1 MLKEEVREEKR
12 GDNMTV
18 TKTQK
23 GRYFVIVSDAT
34 SVSDAVIELI
44 DQLNKEHIPMSNV
57 LRIDPTN
64 KLVVYHL

>member
-1 MLKEEVREEKR
+1 LLEEVREEKR

>member
-1 MLKEEVREEKR
+1 
-12 GDNMTV
+12 MTV

>member
-1 MLKEEVREEKR
+1 MLEEVREEKR